1 MEPHFRVY
9 STGRPG
15 EAHLEGD
22 PLVKAQL
29 FKKQLG
35 RENTSQLL
43 FLWTVADA
51 TAFILTG
58 SREE

>member
-9 STGRPG
+9 STGGPR

-22 PLVKAQL
+22 TLAKAQL

-35 RENTSQLL
+35 RENTSQPL
-43 FLWTVADA
+43 FLWTVADP

-58 SREE
+58 SCEE

>member
-15 EAHLEGD
+15 EAHLGD

-29 FKKQLG
+29 LKKQLG
-35 RENTSQLL
+35 RENTTQPL
-43 FLWTVADA
+43 FLWTVADS
-51 TAFILTG
+51 TAFILTS